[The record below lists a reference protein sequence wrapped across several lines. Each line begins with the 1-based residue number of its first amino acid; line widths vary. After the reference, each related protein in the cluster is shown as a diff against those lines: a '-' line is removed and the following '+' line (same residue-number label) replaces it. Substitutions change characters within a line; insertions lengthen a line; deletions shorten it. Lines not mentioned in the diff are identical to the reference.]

1 VSLNAQFNAQ
11 RNGFALEFAIDVA
24 PGETVAVV
32 GESGAGKTSALR
44 ALAGLIRPQRGVITC
59 GDATWYDAAARIF
72 VPAHRRDAA
81 MVFASGALF
90 GHMTAAANAA
100 FGLRASGI
108 PSDEARTRAMVALD
122 VVGASHLASR
132 LAGSLSSGE
141 EQRVALAR
149 AVALRPSVLLLDEPL
164 SALDVRLRP
173 RVREALRRAI
183 EATSAAT
190 VLVTHEPAEAML
202 FAQRFVVLE
211 AGRVVQSGELAALRR
226 RPATPYVASFAG
238 TNLYRGPAH
247 SLGDGSSA
255 LRLPDAEIIVQ
266 GDFDGEIGVVVD
278 PDAVALSA
286 HVPETSARNRFSGPV
301 ETITPDRG
309 AFRVTL
315 ASTPPISARVTA
327 HSLETVGA
335 ATGAVLHASFKAVEA
350 RIL

>member
-1 VSLNAQFNAQ
+1 VSLSARFEAA
-11 RNGFALEFAIDVA
+11 RNGFALEFAIGVA

-32 GESGAGKTSALR
+32 GESGAGKTSALK
-44 ALAGLIRPQRGVITC
+44 ALAGLLRPQRGSIRC
-59 GDATWYDAAARIF
+59 GEAIWYDAEARAF

-90 GHMTAAANAA
+90 GHMTGVANAE

-108 PSDEARTRAMVALD
+108 GRKEARARALEALD
-122 VVGASHLASR
+122 VVGASHLALR
-132 LAGSLSSGE
+132 LAATLSSGE
-141 EQRVALAR
+141 VQRVALAR
-149 AVALRPSVLLLDEPL
+149 AVALRPAVLLLDEPL
-164 SALDVRLRP
+164 SSLDVRLRP

-183 EATSAAT
+183 EATRAAT

-202 FAQRFVVLE
+202 FAERFVVLE
-211 AGRVVQSGELAALRR
+211 AGRVVQSGELEALRR

-238 TNLYRGPAH
+238 TNLYRGPARP
-247 SLGDGSSA
+247 LGDGSSA

-278 PDAVALSA
+278 PDAVALST

-301 ETITPDRG
+301 ETVAPDRG

-315 ASTPPISARVTA
+315 ASSPPISARVTA
-327 HSLETVGA
+327 HSLETLGA
-335 ATGAVLHASFKAVEA
+335 TPGAVLHASFKAVEA

>member
-1 VSLNAQFNAQ
+1 VSLTARFDAQ
-11 RNGFALEFAIDVA
+11 RDRFALEFAVDVA

-44 ALAGLIRPQRGVITC
+44 ALAGLVRPQLGIITC
-59 GDATWYDAAARIF
+59 GHATWYDSTARIF

-81 MVFASGALF
+81 MVFANGALF

-100 FGLRASGI
+100 FGLRASGVGAAQAHDR
-108 PSDEARTRAMVALD
+108 SLEALA

-132 LAGSLSSGE
+132 FAGTLSSGE
-141 EQRVALAR
+141 QQRVALAR
-149 AVALRPSVLLLDEPL
+149 AVALRPSLLLLDEPL

-173 RVREALRRAI
+173 RVREALRSAI
-183 EATSAAT
+183 EATDAAT

-202 FAQRFVVLE
+202 FAKRFVVLE
-211 AGRVVQSGELAALRR
+211 AGRVVQTGDLAALRQ

-247 SLGDGSSA
+247 SLGDGSSV

-286 HVPETSARNRFSGPV
+286 HVAETSARNRFSGRV
-301 ETITPDRG
+301 ESVTPDRG

-315 ASTPPISARVTA
+315 ASRPPICARVTA
-327 HSLETVGA
+327 ASLEAVGA
-335 ATGAVLHASFKAVEA
+335 APGAVVHASFKAVEA

>member
-1 VSLNAQFNAQ
+1 MSLSAQFQVA

-44 ALAGLIRPQRGVITC
+44 ALAGLLRPQRGWIRC
-59 GDATWYDAAARIF
+59 GDTSWFDAQARAF

-90 GHMTAAANAA
+90 GHMTAAANAE
-100 FGLRASGI
+100 FGLLAGGI
-108 PSDEARTRAMVALD
+108 AKDEARARAIEALD
-122 VVGASHLASR
+122 VVGGSHLASR
-132 LAGSLSSGE
+132 LASTLSSGE

-164 SALDVRLRP
+164 SSLDVRLRP
-173 RVREALRRAI
+173 RVREALHRAI
-183 EATSAAT
+183 ETTQAAT

-202 FAQRFVVLE
+202 FAQRFVVVE
-211 AGRVVQSGELAALRR
+211 AGRAVQSGKLGALRT

-238 TNLYRGPAH
+238 TNLYQGLAH

-255 LRLPDAEIIVQ
+255 LHLPSAEIIVQ
-266 GDFDGEIGVVVD
+266 GEFDGEIGVIVD

-301 ETITPDRG
+301 ETVTPDRG

-315 ASTPPISARVTA
+315 ASNPPISARITA
-327 HSLETVGA
+327 HSLEALGA
-335 ATGAVLHASFKAVEA
+335 IPGAVLHASFKAVEA